1 MTVRVFPDI
10 QELSAAAAQA
20 ISDELIEAIF
30 DRGRATLALAGGN
43 TPRQTY
49 ALLAETEN
57 VDWDKV
63 EVYFTDERAIPPTHP
78 DSNFQMACEELLEL
92 LPVQPAA
99 VHRMPA
105 DLHHLGEAAR
115 EYESLLPESLDVL
128 ILGLGPDGH
137 TASLFPDD
145 PALFSSDRV
154 VAVQGPRPPFAR
166 LTITPRVIEMARNV
180 FVLATGT
187 EKAGAVAR
195 AVEGELDVATT
206 PAQLARGGVWFV
218 DEDAARELKNRS

>member
-1 MTVRVFPDI
+1 MTIRVFPDL

-20 ISDELIEAIF
+20 VSDELIEAIF
-30 DRGRATLALAGGN
+30 ERGRATLALAGGN

-57 VDWDKV
+57 IDWDKV
-63 EVYFTDERAIPPTHP
+63 EIYFTDERAIPPTHP

-99 VHRMPA
+99 VHRMEA
-105 DLHHLGEAAR
+105 DQHQLGNAAR
-115 EYESLLPESLDVL
+115 QYEALLPEALDVL
-128 ILGLGPDGH
+128 ILGLGQDGH

-145 PALFSSDRV
+145 PALYSADRV

-166 LTITPRVIEMARNV
+166 LTITPRVIDTAKNV
-180 FVLATGT
+180 FVLATGA
-187 EKAGAVAR
+187 EKAEAVAR
-195 AVEGELDVATT
+195 ALEGELDVATT
-206 PAQLARGGVWFV
+206 PAQLARKGVWFL
-218 DEDAARELKNRS
+218 DEEAARELKERS